1 MQFGDDSE
9 GVEYENEKQNLVST
23 GMSEA
28 EAEVEAARR
37 VRDTYP
43 TYSLVGNFV
52 NQLRRFPLA
61 GTFVSFPAEIIRTRY
76 NQLKIAAEDLAD
88 PNRRVLGARRLAG
101 LSIAAAIP
109 YALQSLSK
117 EMFDVS
123 DDEEEAI
130 RLMAPYWSENSNFMF
145 MGRDKNGNLK
155 YLDTSF
161 LDPYSFQQ
169 ADRTV
174 MKAAVGR
181 VISISRKGTD
191 KAAKS

>member
-1 MQFGDDSE
+1 
-9 GVEYENEKQNLVST
+9 
-23 GMSEA
+23 MSEA

-43 TYSLVGNFV
+43 AYSLVGNFV

-109 YALQSLSK
+109 TRCSLSVK
-117 EMFDVS
+117 KCSMFQMTKKRQY
-123 DDEEEAI
+123 A
-130 RLMAPYWSENSNFMF
+130 
-145 MGRDKNGNLK
+145 
-155 YLDTSF
+155 
-161 LDPYSFQQ
+161 
-169 ADRTV
+169 
-174 MKAAVGR
+174 
-181 VISISRKGTD
+181 
-191 KAAKS
+191 